1 MHVGCKHQC
10 LLYRAMTYEPNLLL
24 AQHVTGISSGLEGL
38 TRAGQNER
46 DA

>member
-10 LLYRAMTYEPNLLL
+10 LLYRAMTDEPNLLL
-24 AQHVTGISSGLEGL
+24 TQHVTGYFKRPGSLM
-38 TRAGQNER
+38 RAGQNER

>member
-10 LLYRAMTYEPNLLL
+10 LLYRAMTYEPNLLPTW
-24 AQHVTGISSGLEGL
+24 HVTGHFKRPGSLMW
-38 TRAGQNER
+38 AGQNER